1 MTIKVDL
8 LPTERRGF
16 RLDPMVIVLFMLVVL
31 SCVGFAFYGQNLTQ
45 SIETEKKKI
54 EAEKAKIKECE
65 ASKPIIEERRK
76 RLRKLDEQIQV
87 IKNLVHDPQRYGN
100 ILQEIGLCMPR
111 NVFINTLSIEP
122 NTQTITFAGS
132 AAEIAGSLP
141 LATISQFI
149 KSLNDSKYFSDANVG
164 AVTSEKGKGFSF
176 SMTVRYDQNAAATLP
191 PGSTD
196 SGQPIQT
203 QPAGGGRT
211 VPRPAQSGGA
221 ETPTATPDAS
231 GSPAATATP
240 GGSPSPG
247 NGK

>member
-45 SIETEKKKI
+45 QIDDQKKKI
-54 EAEKAKIKECE
+54 DVVKAQIKENE

-100 ILQEIGLCMPR
+100 ILQEVGLCLPK
-111 NVFINTLSIEP
+111 NVYLANLNIDPAAQSISF
-122 NTQTITFAGS
+122 NGS
-132 AAEIAGSLP
+132 AAEVSGSLP
-141 LATISQFI
+141 LQTISQLM
-149 KSLNDSKYFSDANVG
+149 KNLNDSKYFSDANLSS
-164 AVTSEKGKGFSF
+164 ASSEKGKGFSF
-176 SMTVRYDQNAAATLP
+176 SMTIRYDQNAAATLP

-196 SGQPIQT
+196 SGSANGVK
-203 QPAGGGRT
+203 PAGAPNGAT
-211 VPRPAQSGGA
+211 TPTPAPAAPATPAPGA
-221 ETPTATPDAS
+221 ASPTATP
-231 GSPAATATP
+231 TP
-240 GGSPSPG
+240 G
-247 NGK
+247 K

>member
-45 SIETEKKKI
+45 QIETEKKKV

-65 ASKPIIEERRK
+65 ASRPIIEERRK
-76 RLRKLDEQIQV
+76 RLRKLDDQIQI

-111 NVFINTLSIEP
+111 NVFINTLSIDP
-122 NTQTITFAGS
+122 SSQNIQFAGS
-132 AAEIAGSLP
+132 AAEVSGSLP

-149 KSLNDSKYFSDANVG
+149 KTLNDSKYFSDANLGGVN
-164 AVTSEKGKGFSF
+164 SEKGKGFSF
-176 SMTVRYDQNAAATLP
+176 TMTVHYDQNAAATLP

-196 SGQPIQT
+196 SGQPINNT
-203 QPAGGGRT
+203 PGGGGRNN
-211 VPRPAQSGGA
+211 PRPPSAPAGTPTPEA
-221 ETPTATPDAS
+221 PTATPSA
-231 GSPAATATP
+231 
-240 GGSPSPG
+240 SPSP
-247 NGK
+247 